1 MTRPSASVTLGQT
14 KSPAVVGRG
23 EVSPGK
29 GRRLDRRGQA
39 RRLSAAGAPGGRC
52 CPPLYPARIRLDR
65 PLDAFSGA
73 GFLAAGPARL
83 RRLPA
88 DPRAFCA
95 GGGTRLAL
103 RHRQSSILN
112 TVWIVHSKFSRQHEK
127 SNTCRY
133 KPHARSSLDPIG
145 FLRHL
150 LTLSV
155 LAPKRIRRSLCR
167 RFAVDRSPAPRWPAK
182 PRQHVRRQIRFRL
195 CLEDRWLLCERIDA
209 LARLR
214 DGFLITMNL
223 ARPGTVNAPFFL
235 SSFWPIE
242 AAASMSLSS
251 MCLAMSSIAAGQYER
266 AACLRS

>member
-112 TVWIVHSKFSRQHEK
+112 TVWIVHSKLRG
-127 SNTCRY
+127 CRTHMERIVSVHDLFW
-133 KPHARSSLDPIG
+133 PCGGLWQWG
-145 FLRHL
+145 FGGGL
-150 LTLSV
+150 
-155 LAPKRIRRSLCR
+155 
-167 RFAVDRSPAPRWPAK
+167 W
-182 PRQHVRRQIRFRL
+182 PRQK
-195 CLEDRWLLCERIDA
+195 
-209 LARLR
+209 
-214 DGFLITMNL
+214 
-223 ARPGTVNAPFFL
+223 
-235 SSFWPIE
+235 
-242 AAASMSLSS
+242 
-251 MCLAMSSIAAGQYER
+251 
-266 AACLRS
+266 